1 MIESRR
7 CWMNGF
13 ESFAVLFGL
22 CVVTVGG
29 CSKPTSKVVAIC
41 REPDP
46 ASRSA
51 AEVVRN
57 VLEGLQHQE
66 LQALWTFLP
75 PSFRTDAEELTHE
88 VGEKLDDQNWGPFVE
103 TCHKA
108 REVVSRLIKQFEQDG
123 TAVDEPDRELLARL
137 RDVEQLL
144 YWILKSDLGN
154 VARMR
159 QLDGGQLLSQISK
172 AFQVRAAH
180 RALDGEG
187 VEGNPFSMLGGV
199 KVALLSESADDSV
212 VLNVTWPGQEPTQHN
227 FVRVEEHWIPQ
238 SLAEAWPTE
247 FPKVREQCLA
257 WADELRSH
265 PEPWHARLR
274 EVDHLLD
281 ELAATKSLAETRQV
295 WQVGATRLVV
305 TWFGVTTSDPP
316 KTEEIPVETRLPTKP
331 ARVKRPDTEVLLPD
345 EPQK

>member
-1 MIESRR
+1 MIGSRR
-7 CWMNGF
+7 YWTNSIEC
-13 ESFAVLFGL
+13 FAVLFGL
-22 CVVTVGG
+22 FVVTVGG
-29 CSKPTSKVVAIC
+29 CSKPTSKVVGIC

-51 AEVVRN
+51 ADVVRD

-75 PSFRTDAEELTHE
+75 PSFRTDAEGLTHE
-88 VGEKLDDQNWGPFVE
+88 VGERLDDQSWGPFVE

-123 TAVDEPDRELLARL
+123 TAIDEPDRELLARL

-154 VARMR
+154 VARLR
-159 QLDGGQLLSQISK
+159 QLDGSQLLSQISK

-199 KVALLSESADDSV
+199 KVALLSESDC
-212 VLNVTWPGQEPTQHN
+212 
-227 FVRVEEHWIPQ
+227 WINEQ
-238 SLAEAWPTE
+238 SSACRGRAGAHRGGAL
-247 FPKVREQCLA
+247 
-257 WADELRSH
+257 
-265 PEPWHARLR
+265 
-274 EVDHLLD
+274 
-281 ELAATKSLAETRQV
+281 
-295 WQVGATRLVV
+295 VGR
-305 TWFGVTTSDPP
+305 
-316 KTEEIPVETRLPTKP
+316 
-331 ARVKRPDTEVLLPD
+331 
-345 EPQK
+345 